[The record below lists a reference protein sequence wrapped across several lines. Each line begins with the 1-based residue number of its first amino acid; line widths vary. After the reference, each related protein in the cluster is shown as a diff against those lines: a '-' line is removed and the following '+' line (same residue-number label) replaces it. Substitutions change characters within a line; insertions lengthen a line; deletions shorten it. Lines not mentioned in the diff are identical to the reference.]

1 MGEGDLGGGNVA
13 CPMSETDMSGLSVS
27 CREPRS
33 DTSSDMSEVMSE
45 AMYEFMSELMS
56 EIMSE
61 VMSAFMSEVTS
72 EFMSELMVEVIAMRT
87 EARLRGARVV
97 CVCGKGGEGGRRVS
111 WGPGFL
117 GDLGSEISDPG
128 SRRSHIARI
137 RDLKAREASD
147 PQESESRIRSR
158 IRVTVPRGP
167 VLNCAIERRSKSPAA
182 GRRLPG
188 TRPVKRTT
196 AAAAAAAAAA
206 AEAAP
211 LARASFKASRG
222 PFGQRA
228 VGQRDP

>member
-1 MGEGDLGGGNVA
+1 MSGGGGERRWGVGEGDLGGGNVA

-27 CREPRS
+27 CRGR
-33 DTSSDMSEVMSE
+33 
-45 AMYEFMSELMS
+45 
-56 EIMSE
+56 
-61 VMSAFMSEVTS
+61 
-72 EFMSELMVEVIAMRT
+72 
-87 EARLRGARVV
+87 
-97 CVCGKGGEGGRRVS
+97 GRRVS
-111 WGPGFL
+111 RGPGFL

-196 AAAAAAAAAA
+196 TAAAAADAAAAAAPRDASGAPALGGAGCVAEKGGRARWGRPWLRRTAPAHRRGLAGHGWGGGGGGGGRGAAAA
-206 AEAAP
+206 VVSAADGESGI
-211 LARASFKASRG
+211 RSENDF
-222 PFGQRA
+222 QR
-228 VGQRDP
+228 P